1 MSESIVSEAPGAVHE
16 EPVTIVRSSTRPVKE
31 VWNVLMTPEGSA
43 ALLGPAAV
51 IGSKGQGWRSDEGRS
66 GVIRSFHP
74 LEKIRFSIRSNDE
87 APLCMAE
94 LEFIPTDAG
103 SDVSIVFTG
112 LPVTKDLDDFTTR
125 WGSYLD
131 RVLEIVEA

>member
-1 MSESIVSEAPGAVHE
+1 MSENIVSEAPGAVHE
-16 EPVTIVRSSTRPVKE
+16 LPVTIVRSSTRPVKE

-43 ALLGPAAV
+43 ALLGPSAV

-87 APLCMAE
+87 SPWCMAE
-94 LEFIPTDAG
+94 LEFVPAEDG
-103 SDVSIVFTG
+103 SDLSITFTG
-112 LPVTKDLDDFTTR
+112 LPADKDLDDFTTR

-131 RVLEIVEA
+131 RVLAIAEA